1 MGRNRISKGKFLDK
15 LVPWSSNQ
23 FRSLSKS
30 SVKISRSFS
39 SLAKIFLILLVDY
52 RNLANCHWCHN
63 FGLPLSAASCPW
75 TQEFF
80 LLPWL
85 ALVSFLGDN
94 TYDNLKNW
102 FWRRKN
108 LFLGEYVL
116 SPRPSLRTHPFVK
129 GMHQFFWVLGFGQE
143 PAVLICVKRRWSVC
157 CMTLTVSRSRLRRN
171 TSTDIIRRGIRAGF
185 G

>member
-1 MGRNRISKGKFLDK
+1 MTQPSQPTFLNWTILMVSILYRYILLTK
-15 LVPWSSNQ
+15 M
-23 FRSLSKS
+23 
-30 SVKISRSFS
+30 
-39 SLAKIFLILLVDY
+39 FLILLVDY
-52 RNLANCHWCHN
+52 LYIANCCWCHN
-63 FGLPLSAASCPW
+63 FGLPFSAASCPW

-94 TYDNLKNW
+94 TYDILKNW

-129 GMHQFFWVLGFGQE
+129 GMHQIFWVLGFGQE
-143 PAVLICVKRRWSVC
+143 PAVLICVKRRCWVFVVWRWPSLAVGC
-157 CMTLTVSRSRLRRN
+157 V
-171 TSTDIIRRGIRAGF
+171 GIHPQILFAGEYVQVLDK
-185 G
+185 

>member
-1 MGRNRISKGKFLDK
+1 MVSIF
-15 LVPWSSNQ
+15 
-23 FRSLSKS
+23 FRYC
-30 SVKISRSFS
+30 V
-39 SLAKIFLILLVDY
+39 LAKIFLILLVDY

-129 GMHQFFWVLGFGQE
+129 GMHQIFWSWGSDKSQLFFFMRLKE
-143 PAVLICVKRRWSVC
+143 MCCRTLIDAS
-157 CMTLTVSRSRLRRN
+157 SRSSGN
-171 TSTDIIRRGIRAGF
+171 PNTDIL
-185 G
+185 